1 MFSCWEF
8 SDAPDE
14 NEKPD
19 GSTYQQ
25 WAWSKLNGC
34 IERVNKHRA
43 TKYSPSEKICIDES
57 MSKWYGLGKDWI
69 NIGLP
74 MYVAMERKPEDGCEI
89 QTCCDGVSRIM
100 LRLQLVKGKKAEK
113 EEDTNASA
121 NVVPNGTKV
130 MLDLLRPWLKAPDL
144 HDL

>member
-1 MFSCWEF
+1 
-8 SDAPDE
+8 
-14 NEKPD
+14 
-19 GSTYQQ
+19 
-25 WAWSKLNGC
+25 
-34 IERVNKHRA
+34 
-43 TKYSPSEKICIDES
+43 